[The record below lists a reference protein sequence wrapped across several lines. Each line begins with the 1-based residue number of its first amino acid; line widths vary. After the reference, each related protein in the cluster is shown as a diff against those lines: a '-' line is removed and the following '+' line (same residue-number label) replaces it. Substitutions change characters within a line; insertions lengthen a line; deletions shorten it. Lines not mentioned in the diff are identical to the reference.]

1 MTRGAVVGRLFTML
15 VCVLFS
21 ALPALAE
28 VLDHVVA
35 SVNRE
40 VITLSELRQAADF
53 NAAMQGGSVDRNH
66 LEAETLGGLINR
78 RLMLQ
83 EARRLAFAEVSPR
96 EIRGEMDALKKRF
109 PSESDFTR
117 FLLRL
122 GMTEEQLMVMLGER
136 LIVERFLEKKVGLFV
151 RVSRE
156 EVRAYYDANSGE
168 FAGRTFQEASR
179 SIAAM
184 LSRRRTDQQIAQYLL
199 NLRSRAD
206 VRVNA
211 LPRE

>member
-1 MTRGAVVGRLFTML
+1 MKRSVGRFLAFFACL
-15 VCVLFS
+15 LLP
-21 ALPALAE
+21 ALPAPAE

-53 NAAMQGGSVDRNH
+53 NAAMQGGSTDRNH

-78 RLMLQ
+78 RLLLQ
-83 EARRLAFAEVSPR
+83 EARRLAFADVSPR
-96 EIRGEMDALKKRF
+96 DIRGEMEALKKRF
-109 PSESDFTR
+109 PAENDFNR
-117 FLLRL
+117 FLQRL
-122 GMTEEQLMVMLGER
+122 GMTEEQLGIMLGER

-156 EVRAYYDANSGE
+156 EVRAYYDANSTE
-168 FAGRTFQEASR
+168 YAGRTFQEASR
-179 SIAAM
+179 SIAAL
-184 LSRRRTDQQIAQYLL
+184 LSLQKTDQQVAQYLL
-199 NLRSRAD
+199 SLRSRAD
-206 VRVNA
+206 VRTNT

>member
-1 MTRGAVVGRLFTML
+1 MKRSAGRFLAVLACLLFP
-15 VCVLFS
+15 
-21 ALPALAE
+21 ALPAPAE
-28 VLDHVVA
+28 VLDHVAA

-53 NAAMQGGSVDRNH
+53 NAAMQGGGANRNH

-78 RLMLQ
+78 RLLLQ
-83 EARRLAFAEVSPR
+83 EARRLAFADVSPR
-96 EIRGEMDALKKRF
+96 DIRTEMEALKKRF
-109 PSESDFTR
+109 PSESDFIR
-117 FLLRL
+117 FLLTL
-122 GMTEEQLMVMLGER
+122 GMTEDQLGVMLGER

-151 RVSRE
+151 RVGRD
-156 EVRAYYDANSGE
+156 EVRAYYDANIGK

-179 SIAAM
+179 SIADL
-184 LSRRRTDQQIAQYLL
+184 LSLRKTDQQIAQYLL

-206 VRVNA
+206 VRINT